1 MPNVPATTPIRTP
14 SPVVRMTGSRRSATD
29 RKVPMCATPA
39 RSSRSAV
46 RTSPSKP
53 WSMLWLDAV
62 VQPSKP
68 KAPIHAAA
76 SGGAAK
82 TGKFC
87 GGWPGA
93 ANGTSSW
100 HSATSAPVTRDRT
113 PANIGS
119 KS

>member
-1 MPNVPATTPIRTP
+1 VPNVPATTPIRTP
-14 SPVVRMTGSRRSATD
+14 SAVVRTTGRARSARL

-46 RTSPSKP
+46 RTSPSYP
-53 WSMLWLDAV
+53 WSRLWLDAV

-68 KAPIHAAA
+68 NEPIQSAA

-87 GGWPGA
+87 SGWPGA

-100 HSATSAPVTRDRT
+100 HSATSAPRTSERT

>member
-1 MPNVPATTPIRTP
+1 M
-14 SPVVRMTGSRRSATD
+14 
-29 RKVPMCATPA
+29 
-39 RSSRSAV
+39 
-46 RTSPSKP
+46 RTSPSNP

-68 KAPIHAAA
+68 NAPIQAAT

-87 GGWPGA
+87 GRWPGA

-100 HSATSAPVTRDRT
+100 HSATSAPVTSDRT

-119 KS
+119 KSYLFPRPVRS